1 MSSWNVAQW
10 GAFLVTL
17 ILIPAMLLT
26 LYRVLRGPRA
36 ADRVVAADLFG
47 VLAVGAIGAYAV
59 LDRQPLLLTPAL
71 VIALVAFLGTVG
83 FAYYLSQ
90 KGGR

>member
-1 MSSWNVAQW
+1 MNSWSIAQW
-10 GAFLVTL
+10 GAFLVVL
-17 ILIPAMLLT
+17 ILIPAQFMT

>member
-1 MSSWNVAQW
+1 MSTWTLGQW
-10 GAFLVTL
+10 GALIAL
-17 ILIPAMLLT
+17 ILLVPAQALT
-26 LYRVLRGPRA
+26 VYRVLRGPRA

-71 VIALVAFLGTVG
+71 VIALIAFLGTVG